1 MDSLF
6 SGTNFKLLIKY
17 YYLIVFYSLLKNTD
31 SIERIIAR
39 KPPKINEIDSFF
51 LFFTYKEYPFNI
63 VYTPPIITAIDNAI
77 PESIILNNP
86 KANIITLIIGNNFSM
101 QLFI

>member
-63 VYTPPIITAIDNAI
+63 VDTPPIITEIDNAI

>member
-1 MDSLF
+1 MEFEIYFFNKNELC
-6 SGTNFKLLIKY
+6 TN
-17 YYLIVFYSLLKNTD
+17 YLVRQLH
-31 SIERIIAR
+31 
-39 KPPKINEIDSFF
+39 
-51 LFFTYKEYPFNI
+51 PFNI
-63 VYTPPIITAIDNAI
+63 VDTPPIITAIDNAI